1 MRKFFYKSYGLMGT
15 THFRLTGLL
24 IYIYIER
31 ERERESHVH
40 YTWEDCFLV
49 VFVAFVDKSFLFMRK
64 KQVHT

>member
-1 MRKFFYKSYGLMGT
+1 MDLWGPPTLDSQDCLY
-15 THFRLTGLL
+15 
-24 IYIYIER
+24 IYIYRERER

-64 KQVHT
+64 EQVHT